1 MLGIDPPYSMA
12 VLQRNHIAHGAA
24 TPTPRPQSGR
34 TKTAR
39 GFAPGAAFALGGGIG
54 SAAGLEDADVIGAI
68 TEVHELVAVDVGCRP
83 IFLKA

>member
-1 MLGIDPPYSMA
+1 MTSVPPPS
-12 VLQRNHIAHGAA
+12 R
-24 TPTPRPQSGR
+24 TK